1 MANRLTMAQI
11 DAILT
16 LRKTRKSNRE
26 IAKLLE
32 VDRGTVGKYVR
43 KAVAQNRPNAPT
55 GSCCSLT
62 RVTRLSAHK
71 PHAPKPPLPPANQD
85 ELFTRTTPLPRIGI
99 EEITSRR
106 NPLTCRF

>member
-16 LRKTRKSNRE
+16 LHKTRKSNRK

-43 KAVAQNRPNAPT
+43 QAEAQNRPNAPT
-55 GSCCSLT
+55 GSDRPNEALCSAIVV
-62 RVTRLSAHK
+62 RH
-71 PHAPKPPLPPANQD
+71 
-85 ELFTRTTPLPRIGI
+85 
-99 EEITSRR
+99 
-106 NPLTCRF
+106 